1 MTHIHD
7 LKVHASVWH
16 ALESGIK
23 TWEFRKNDRD
33 FRIGDLLFLR
43 LYNPETKEYAE
54 PRAMYRL
61 IRQVTYILY
70 GPQFGI
76 PEGYCVMSIK

>member
-1 MTHIHD
+1 MRRIHD
-7 LKVHASVWH
+7 LKVHAGVWH
-16 ALESGIK
+16 ALERRVK

-33 FRIGDLLFLR
+33 FKVGDILLLR

-54 PRAMYRL
+54 PKDRYRL
-61 IRQVTYILY
+61 IREVTYVLY

-76 PEGYCVMSIK
+76 PEGYCIMSIE